1 MSKLYLFGIGGT
13 GARVIRSLA
22 MLLASGV
29 RCGETVTIIPILID
43 PDQSNGDLTKTIR
56 LLNNYK
62 SIRNNLSFV
71 DDVKSDFFRTD
82 ISDSNINYR
91 MPVANVSNKT
101 FEQYI
106 DYANLAKNDKALVN
120 LLFSDDNLASSLD
133 VGFRGNPNMGSVVLN
148 NFNDGSLK
156 NVLAN
161 FQSGDK
167 IFIISSIFG
176 GTGAAGFPLLL
187 KTLRQATAPDYTNAA
202 YINSATIGA
211 ISVLPYF
218 GLKSSS
224 NSKIQME
231 TFISKT
237 KAALTYYESN
247 IDVDALYYIT
257 DKLDSTYQNVE
268 GSSEQINK
276 AHFVELAAAL
286 SIVDF
291 LKDSNVAHGK
301 EEVFKEFAVEKDN
314 DSIHF
319 SSLSKSTRD
328 LIGRNMTQMFFLSEF
343 YNHEIKASLKHAWA
357 KDRIEE
363 SMLTHQEFRDIELFL
378 NSYLDWLKEMSENKR
393 AFEPLDFEVA
403 QTDILKSVHDY
414 EPLKSGFFTKVF
426 KLELT
431 GFNALSDVMET
442 VSAKMNS
449 GLGTMDYFMS
459 VFYQA
464 TQNLIKNKINF

>member
-29 RCGETVTIIPILID
+29 RCGETDTIIPILID

-231 TFISKT
+231 TFISKA
-237 KAALTYYESN
+237 KAALTYYVSN

-276 AHFVELAAAL
+276 AET
-286 SIVDF
+286 
-291 LKDSNVAHGK
+291 
-301 EEVFKEFAVEKDN
+301 
-314 DSIHF
+314 
-319 SSLSKSTRD
+319 LSKD
-328 LIGRNMTQMFFLSEF
+328 PNFKCDGIVIVG
-343 YNHEIKASLKHAWA
+343 
-357 KDRIEE
+357 
-363 SMLTHQEFRDIELFL
+363 
-378 NSYLDWLKEMSENKR
+378 
-393 AFEPLDFEVA
+393 
-403 QTDILKSVHDY
+403 
-414 EPLKSGFFTKVF
+414 SG
-426 KLELT
+426 
-431 GFNALSDVMET
+431 
-442 VSAKMNS
+442 
-449 GLGTMDYFMS
+449 
-459 VFYQA
+459 
-464 TQNLIKNKINF
+464 NL